1 MENIV
6 NNVEENNE
14 IVEINDI
21 SIDVSVEKNFSYA
34 NYHTDSR
41 LKVETYTKNTSYSF
55 IHSISITNN
64 TENEYNDL
72 KLTFTFS
79 HQAFH
84 TFDIHINSLNK
95 NETKDISNPF
105 LIVDKVMLDNIL
117 EPEAA
122 CLKVSISDN
131 ERLISEQEI
140 PFNILP
146 ISQLAFEEDEYI
158 DERMYAKF
166 VTPLAS
172 KVKQITIDAE
182 ALLKR
187 SLVGYQ
193 NTDKNKLLEEVEAIY
208 TALHNYGIIY
218 QNPPAKRYS
227 VQRIRMPEE
236 VLNDRK
242 GTCIDLSILFAAC
255 LEEIGLN
262 PIIQFG
268 EGHALAGLFLNDIE
282 EENTEIPTVIFENGI
297 EKREEVI
304 RNLVGNKIL
313 VIDAVCLVSNESTSF
328 QQAINNGKDYVMRNY
343 GKYFKAIDI
352 KTCHLSAFSP
362 IPCVGK
368 GDEIIER
375 IDPLTLVERKTEEI
389 SNEKYINV
397 LRPEE
402 KTRFT
407 FWERKLLD
415 LSEINPLV
423 NINTNNMHIIRII
436 SENPIYEAIFKN
448 DVLEL
453 STDFLV
459 KAKRGKD
466 DSFVKGAFDY
476 VTSNPDTKP
485 SFFNPVISNKNL
497 LYGVGFET
505 TLEQMIK
512 KSNASMDETG
522 AQTLFICFGL
532 LSYRRKNGKAG
543 QAPFIILPVE
553 KLVKSKVGNKYYISI
568 DIDDFMVNQ
577 TFFEYY
583 KNEHPG
589 SDFSELY
596 SVSATD
602 GYMNIVNTFK
612 ANSDIRLEEKAVFIS
627 NLSFSHY
634 IMWSDIRKRQE
645 SLKENKIIE
654 SIIENKNLLNEK
666 MDYENEAI
674 DDVEKYADFAAPLP
688 YDSTQLLA
696 ILESGN
702 GKSFILDGPPGTGK
716 SQTIV
721 NMIVN
726 AFYHGKSVLFV
737 AEKKAALD
745 VVYDRLEKIKLSRFA
760 LELHSNKA
768 NKDNFYNKLAESME
782 FGPTKAPFEFNV
794 NCIDLEKKR
803 DDLREIITKMH
814 GRNEYFYSLYDS
826 IVSYERLKLNEF
838 DYYIRLDELFL
849 RSLDNNKFKDINNL
863 IDKYIHLSKS
873 ITDYE
878 NNPFRFLDIINVRFS
893 DKNQIMDEL
902 KNAKALFE
910 EFIKSYDELAKSI
923 ELDLEKTPKNIDL
936 LINNLDIVINNK
948 LYIDS
953 IYEFD
958 NDEFND
964 IAFKTFDL
972 GLELNQFI
980 EVNKNKYK
988 FELFKDIDPDSLLNE
1003 LDNTTGFFKK
1013 ISLKMKLKKIISNL
1027 LNEKYKKNDIKK
1039 YLSDVKYYNDNIKE
1053 ISKNNEDISKLISL
1067 NYLSNLD
1074 KTELIKNQYFN
1085 SILFI
1090 KNLKKIESHYSIDF
1104 ILNILKSQINNEKI
1118 KFIFNNLKPKYFN
1131 FKENE
1136 KLILGEKYLLNYKM
1150 MELSNPFDR
1159 YVEFL
1164 DYATD
1169 VNNFSEMLN
1178 IASINSI
1185 VKALNDN
1192 NMSSFI
1198 IDLKNNKF
1206 NIDDFKDFFE
1216 WSIVNGLL
1224 ELYFKDDT
1232 INYFNAE
1239 SFAYE
1244 IDKYRDCIKKYSS
1257 SVIEEVSARLSAK
1270 LDYNSIDYKASSS
1283 IGQLKKI
1290 FSMKRNKPSI
1300 RETLLKYDDIIKSFF
1315 PCFLMS
1321 PLSAAQYLSVD
1332 GDASKFDIVIFDEA
1346 SQIPTH
1352 EAVGPI
1358 ARGKSLIVAGD
1369 PKQMPPSSYFNSEV
1383 QISEDDIEFE
1393 DSASLLDECIAIDL
1407 PRIRLNYHYRSQHE
1421 SLISFSNQNFYKN
1434 DLYTFPSPSTKKSE
1448 VLFHYV
1454 KLNENKK
1461 SSVLSNDELEAIWE
1475 EVEKIYKDKRTCV
1488 KSLGIIVFNV
1498 IQKQALDSYIE
1509 RKLSANPE
1517 IKEALLKA
1525 EDKTKEPLFIKSLEN
1540 VQGDERDII
1549 ILSVGFRLNYQGH
1562 PNING
1567 PLAATNGERRL
1578 NVAASRSKYRMIIV
1592 STIKYSDF
1600 ESDEA
1605 LKKNK
1610 NNGASYLKKLIYY
1623 AENSAFELESL
1634 NKKED
1639 NSIVSFIKNDL
1650 EALGYN
1656 IDTNVGL
1663 SNYKVDI
1670 AIKSSDGSS
1679 YILGVLIDNSDV
1691 SELTSIRDE
1700 LYLTES
1706 FLSDALNWNLI
1717 NIYTIEYFKNPKR
1730 IIDYIISSI
1739 GTTTKK
1745 VSNYEIDP
1753 NIVQVEKSER
1763 NDYQYNTV
1771 EYNKVDNLIP
1781 LSYSSEYGFNPSNIR
1796 KNLQKIIDVEG
1807 PVSYNIIKNYINDC
1821 TENLAKIGTKAD
1833 RFIRLEL
1840 DFVLANKTTDLDS
1853 NGKPIDFYWPKDV
1866 NYNLSFF
1873 RISDR
1878 DINDIPKEEIAAC
1891 MKQILKLQGKISLD
1905 DLFKATLEVLKYG
1918 DAIVNKKN
1926 KSKLLQAY
1934 KFGFEAGFLEDL
1946 SND

>member
-1 MENIV
+1 MENNQII
-6 NNVEENNE
+6 EDTNNE
-14 IVEINDI
+14 IIETKEIDI
-21 SIDVSVEKNFSYA
+21 NVSIEKNFSYA
-34 NYHTDSR
+34 HYHTDSR

-64 TENEYNDL
+64 TDNEYNDL
-72 KLTFTFS
+72 KLNFTFS
-79 HQAFH
+79 HSAFH
-84 TFDIHINSLNK
+84 TFDIHINSLNR

-105 LIVDKVMLDNIL
+105 LIVDKVMLDNII
-117 EPEAA
+117 EPEAG
-122 CLKVSISDN
+122 CLKVSLSDS
-131 ERLISEQEI
+131 ERMISEIEI

-146 ISQLAFEEDEYI
+146 ISQLAFEDDEYV
-158 DERMYAKF
+158 DERLYAKF

-218 QNPPAKRYS
+218 QNPPAKRYG

-236 VLNDRK
+236 VLTDRK
-242 GTCIDLSILFAAC
+242 GTCIDLAILFSAC

-282 EENTEIPTVIFENGI
+282 EENNEIPTVLFENGI
-297 EKREEVI
+297 EKREEII
-304 RNLVGNKIL
+304 RNLVGNKIII
-313 VIDAVCLVSNESTSF
+313 IDAVCLVSNQATSF
-328 QQAINNGKDYVMRNY
+328 QQAIDNGKEYVMRNY

-362 IPCVGK
+362 IPCKGA

-375 IDPLTLVERKTEEI
+375 IDPLTLVERQTEEI

-397 LRPEE
+397 LKPEE

-423 NINTNNMHIIRII
+423 NINTNNIHIIRII

-459 KAKRGKD
+459 KVKKTKD
-466 DSFVKGAFDY
+466 DNISKGAFEY
-476 VTSNPDTKP
+476 VAANPGTKP
-485 SFFNPVISNKNL
+485 SFFNPVISNKDL
-497 LYGVGFET
+497 LYGVGFEA

-532 LSYRRKNGKAG
+532 LTYRRKNGKNG

-553 KLVKSKVGNKYYISI
+553 KLVKSKVGNKYFISI
-568 DIDDFMVNQ
+568 DVSDFMINQ

-596 SVSATD
+596 SCSAAD
-602 GYMNIVNTFK
+602 GYMNIVNSFK
-612 ANSDIRLEEKAVFIS
+612 ANSDIRLDEKSVFIS

-634 IMWSDIRKRQE
+634 IMWSDIRKRQDA
-645 SLKENKIIE
+645 LKENKIIE
-654 SIIENKNLLNEK
+654 SIIENKNLLDEK
-666 MDYENEAI
+666 MDYENTAI
-674 DDVEKYADFAAPLP
+674 DDIEKYADFAAPLP
-688 YDSTQLLA
+688 YDSTQLRA

-768 NKDNFYNKLAESME
+768 NKDNFYNKLSESME
-782 FGPTKAPFEFNV
+782 FGPTLAPFEFNV
-794 NCIDLEKKR
+794 NCIDLEAKR
-803 DDLREIITKMH
+803 DYLRDIIIKMH

-826 IVSYERLKLNEF
+826 IVAYERLKLNEYEYF
-838 DYYIRLDELFL
+838 VKLDELFL
-849 RSLDNNKFKDINNL
+849 KSLDKDKFKEINNL
-863 IDKYIHLSKS
+863 IDKYVALSKS
-873 ITDYE
+873 ISNYE
-878 NNPFRFLDIINVRFS
+878 NNPFRFLDIINIRFS
-893 DKNQIMDEL
+893 DKNQIIDEI
-902 KNAKALFE
+902 KHVKSLFD
-910 EFIKSYDELAKSI
+910 EFIKSYDELANSI
-923 ELDLEKTPKNIDL
+923 EIDLEKTPNNIDL
-936 LINNLDIVINNK
+936 FINNLDIVINNE
-948 LYIDS
+948 LYIDN
-953 IYEFD
+953 IYEFND
-958 NDEFND
+958 NDRND
-964 IAFKTFDL
+964 SHIKIFDL
-972 GLELNQFI
+972 GLELNNFI
-980 EVNKNKYK
+980 ESNKNKYK
-988 FELFKDIDPDSLLNE
+988 FEGFKNINPDSLLNE

-1013 ISLKMKLKKIISNL
+1013 LSLNGRIKKIISNV
-1027 LNEKYKKNDIKK
+1027 LNDKYNKKEMRK
-1039 YLSDVKYYNDNIKE
+1039 YLSDIKYYNDNYDE
-1053 ISKNNEDISKLISL
+1053 IALANDSISKLIGID
-1067 NYLSNLD
+1067 YISNLD
-1074 KTELIKNQYFN
+1074 KTENIKKKYIN
-1085 SILFI
+1085 SIIFLN
-1090 KNLKKIESHYSIDF
+1090 NLKKIDSHLSIDF
-1104 ILNILKSQINNEKI
+1104 LLDKLKNQINNDKI
-1118 KFIFNNLKPKYFN
+1118 KFMFNNLKPKYYN
-1131 FKENE
+1131 FKEEE
-1136 KLILGEKYLLNYKM
+1136 KIILAEKYLLNYNM

-1164 DYATD
+1164 NYATD
-1169 VNNFSEMLN
+1169 INNFSEMLN

-1185 VKALNDN
+1185 IKCLNDN
-1192 NMSSFI
+1192 NMSLFI
-1198 IDLKNNKF
+1198 VDLKNNKF

-1224 ELYFKDDT
+1224 ELYFKNDD

-1239 SFAYE
+1239 SFQYE
-1244 IDKYRDCIKKYSS
+1244 IYKYREYIKKYSS
-1257 SVIEEVSARLSAK
+1257 SVIEEVSARLSSK

-1290 FSMKRNKPSI
+1290 FTMKRNKPSI
-1300 RETLLKYDDIIKSFF
+1300 RETLLKYDEVIKSFF

-1332 GDASKFDIVIFDEA
+1332 GDINKFDIVIFDEA

-1369 PKQMPPSSYFNSEV
+1369 PKQMPPSSYFNAEV

-1393 DSASLLDECIAIDL
+1393 DSASLLDECLAIDL

-1434 DLYTFPSPSTKKSE
+1434 DLYTFPSPSTKASE

-1461 SSVLSNDELEAIWE
+1461 SSVLSPLELEAIWE
-1475 EVEKIYKDKRTCV
+1475 EVEKIYTDNRTWE

-1498 IQKQALDSYIE
+1498 IQKQALEAFIDK
-1509 RKLSANPE
+1509 KLNSNIE
-1517 IKEALLKA
+1517 IKERILKA
-1525 EDKTKEPLFIKSLEN
+1525 EEKTKEPLFIKSLEN

-1567 PLAATNGERRL
+1567 PLAANNGERRL
-1578 NVAASRSKYRMIIV
+1578 NVAASRSKFRMIIV
-1592 STIKYSDF
+1592 STIKYTDF
-1600 ESDEA
+1600 ESDDA

-1610 NNGASYLKKLIYY
+1610 NNGATYLKKLIYY
-1623 AENSAFELESL
+1623 AENSAYELKDL

-1706 FLSDALNWNLI
+1706 FLSDSLKWNLI

-1730 IIDYIISSI
+1730 IIDYIISNI
-1739 GTTTKK
+1739 GKDVKK

-1753 NIVQVEKSER
+1753 NIVKAPVGEFNYK
-1763 NDYQYNTV
+1763 YNTV
-1771 EYNKVDNLIP
+1771 EYNKVSKLIP
-1781 LSYSSEYGFNPSNIR
+1781 LSYSSEYGFNVSNIR
-1796 KNLQKIIDVEG
+1796 KNLQQIIDVEG

-1821 TENLAKIGTKAD
+1821 TDNLAKIGTKAD
-1833 RFIRLEL
+1833 KYIKCEL
-1840 DFVLANKTTDLDS
+1840 QFVLANKTVDLDS
-1853 NGKPIDFYWPKDV
+1853 NGKPVEFYWPKDL

-1878 DINDIPKEEIAAC
+1878 DINDIPKEELAAA
-1891 MKQILKLQGKISLD
+1891 MKQILKLQGRITFD
-1905 DLFKATLEVLKYG
+1905 DLFKATLEAFKYG
-1918 DAIVNKKN
+1918 EATLNNKN
-1926 KSKLLQAY
+1926 KSKLQQAY
-1934 KFGFEAGFLEDL
+1934 KYGFEAGFLEDL